1 MLGRAGFFLSFGSF
15 AVVALSCSVY
25 FKTGRVH

>member
-1 MLGRAGFFLSFGSF
+1 MLGRVVLLSFGSF
-15 AVVALSCSVY
+15 AFVALSCSVY